1 MTSDPGPGSNGFP
14 LPPATTPPASGGL
27 PPTSVQP
34 YGPPSYGPPSYGPPT
49 PYGPTPYG
57 PAPWGQAPYG
67 QAPHGQAP
75 YGQQPYPY
83 PQPGQFAAPG
93 MLAAAADR
101 ERVMDVVKAAFTEGR
116 LTQTEFEERSARVLA
131 ARTYAE
137 LHALVA
143 DLPAGPGGPQ
153 LLPSP
158 YPAGY
163 YPQPLGPR
171 TNGFA
176 VGALVCGI
184 VPFFG
189 GIPAVILGH
198 VGRSQ
203 IRRTGERGDGVAI
216 AGLVLGY
223 LWLTLWALII
233 LVAMANGG

>member
-1 MTSDPGPGSNGFP
+1 
-14 LPPATTPPASGGL
+14 
-27 PPTSVQP
+27 
-34 YGPPSYGPPSYGPPT
+34 
-49 PYGPTPYG
+49 
-57 PAPWGQAPYG
+57 
-67 QAPHGQAP
+67 
-75 YGQQPYPY
+75 
-83 PQPGQFAAPG
+83 

-116 LTQTEFEERSARVLA
+116 LTQSEFEERSTRVLA

-143 DLPAGPGGPQ
+143 DLPVGPGGPQ

>member
-1 MTSDPGPGSNGFP
+1 VTSDPGPGSNGFP
-14 LPPATTPPASGGL
+14 LPPATTPLSSGGASSGL
-27 PPTSVQP
+27 PSP
-34 YGPPSYGPPSYGPPT
+34 YGPPSYGPPG
-49 PYGPTPYG
+49 PYGQVPYG
-57 PAPWGQAPYG
+57 PAPYG
-67 QAPHGQAP
+67 H
-75 YGQQPYPY
+75 QPYPY
-83 PQPGQFAAPG
+83 PQGQFAAPG
-93 MLAAAADR
+93 MLAATADR

-116 LTQTEFEERSARVLA
+116 LTQSEFEERSSRVLA

-143 DLPAGPGGPQ
+143 DLPTGPGGPQ
-153 LLPSP
+153 LLPAP
-158 YPAGY
+158 FPPGY
-163 YPQPLGPR
+163 YPQPPGPR

-198 VGRSQ
+198 VARGQ
-203 IRRTGERGDGVAI
+203 IRHTGERGDGVAI

-223 LWLTLWALII
+223 LWLTLWALVI